1 MAKNVEPLRKRVRE
15 LEKAQSSGNKE
26 LKVLKDKLAEISILL
41 EELGVAYTKSS
52 GELEALTTE
61 ANTMERKLN
70 AGKCLE

>member
-1 MAKNVEPLRKRVRE
+1 MRE

-52 GELEALTTE
+52 GELEHLTTE

-70 AGKCLE
+70 AGKLLCFSLSLSFQ